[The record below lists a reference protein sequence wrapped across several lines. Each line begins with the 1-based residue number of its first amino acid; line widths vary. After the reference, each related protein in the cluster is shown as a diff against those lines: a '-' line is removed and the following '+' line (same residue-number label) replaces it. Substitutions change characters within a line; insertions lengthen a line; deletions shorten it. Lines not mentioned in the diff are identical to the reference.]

1 LALNMDVCGNQDGAA
16 MAYRWPVG
24 TAFKRVELDVEDRS
38 CPVCGRDMHVC
49 DHRYH
54 HLWTLQGP
62 TQVVNRLVRCP
73 DASCES
79 RGRTFSPEAE
89 LSISMPRW
97 CMGWDV
103 FCWLGHRRFARHW
116 SVPQLR
122 LELNDTHQI
131 RLSDDAIAR
140 YMGLYQTML
149 AARQQ
154 DPQRLAEAYRDI
166 PSLVLTIDG
175 LQPEKG
181 HETLYVVRELM
192 SRRVWFAEPL
202 LSSAAQEVRRLIAVA
217 RQWAER
223 LAKPVQVW
231 MSDKQDA
238 FVTAIAAEFAGIPHR
253 YCQNHFVRDVAKLVL
268 EMDSQAKVKMRSTVR
283 GLRAIERCV
292 LEERQPTLT
301 PEPPKTAATPQ
312 ADDTPLAD
320 TPEAAP
326 PVTASTPEPCASR
339 DLSLLQTESALAM
352 GALAAAEEP
361 DIEDAAGEVVLGYCA
376 AVRGMLNDSQGGP
389 LHPPGLRMSEALQDV
404 RDSLDRSMR
413 AKKGG
418 AQSRCCSVWP
428 VALTVAWI
436 SHARP

>member
-1 LALNMDVCGNQDGAA
+1 
-16 MAYRWPVG
+16 MAYRWPAG
-24 TAFKRVELDVEDRS
+24 TTFKRIDLDVQDRS

-79 RGRTFSPEAE
+79 RGCTFSPEAE

-97 CMGWDV
+97 CLGWDV

-122 LELNDTHQI
+122 AELKDTHQI
-131 RLSDDAIAR
+131 RLSDDAIEH
-140 YMGLYQTML
+140 YIGLYQSML

-154 DPQRLAEAYRDI
+154 DPAQLAEAYRDI

-192 SRRVWFAEPL
+192 RKRVWFAEPL
-202 LSSAAQEVRRLIAVA
+202 LSSATPEVRRLIVVA

-223 LAKPVQVW
+223 LNKPVRGW

-238 FVTAIAAEFAGIPHR
+238 FVKAIASEFPGTPHH
-253 YCQNHFVRDVAKLVL
+253 YCYNHFLRDVAQPVL
-268 EMDSQAKVKMRSTVR
+268 EMDSRAKVKMRRKVR
-283 GLRAIERCV
+283 GLRAIERRV
-292 LEERQPTLT
+292 LEERRQAAAPAPIPADERPKTE
-301 PEPPKTAATPQ
+301 EPPRALSDLGWPSTER
-312 ADDTPLAD
+312 PL
-320 TPEAAP
+320 E
-326 PVTASTPEPCASR
+326 
-339 DLSLLQTESALAM
+339 AM
-352 GALAAAEEP
+352 GRATTGEARGADEV
-361 DIEDAAGEVVLGYCA
+361 GEVVREYCA
-376 AVRGMLNDSQGGP
+376 AVRGILNDSQGGP
-389 LHPPGLRMSEALQDV
+389 LHPPGVRMREALQDV
-404 RDSLDRSMR
+404 RDSLERNLH

-418 AQSRCCSVWP
+418 LPRHC
-428 VALTVAWI
+428 
-436 SHARP
+436 